1 MWPFKKKKLR
11 PLENIAITVVG
22 GMGHCQAFCESDAQE
37 LAKRLGVRVFLK
49 YPVEV
54 TFFPDREP
62 IRWNVLDAKA

>member
-1 MWPFKKKKLR
+1 
-11 PLENIAITVVG
+11 
-22 GMGHCQAFCESDAQE
+22 MGHCQAFCESDAQE

-62 IRWNVLDAKA
+62 IRWNVLDAKV